1 MKTQTKE
8 NTSPKGQSTSSPDD
22 QESYAQS
29 LIDEFERDVRES
41 VQVELESL
49 LRDTID
55 DHVPKGGHLTLML
68 ANSQGEFPVSRDSLY
83 RDRKWRFDVLSCSS
97 ACSVIFDHET
107 EGANCLKRA
116 LTFYLLP
123 ENSHIYGIKSYRST
137 RKYAAS
143 FSLIEKYIFIENHLT
158 ATPDSL
164 LMISTKMINEALDK
178 ARDYDSASNYT
189 YLFYII
195 KLWLSLSAHELI
207 PASLRI
213 DVPLNK
219 VAIPERRADLYEKL
233 RATIGAWVPF
243 SEEDLSHMM
252 EYALF
257 WIEKANPKLAALEP
271 VIDKVNR
278 DNKVGKINRTHID
291 AELEANFEVKVEGKT
306 IMQVTRHH
314 ASNPSR
320 GDYFRYTWK
329 SDWSQALDHVRNA
342 VFIMIALITGAR
354 ASELAPL
361 SISDITND
369 REDGSGEY
377 WIRIVRWKTA
387 DDPNHQGEV
396 EFLPLPRFIAESAIA
411 YDKLRNIGRKTK
423 RHWLFQSNRMG
434 SANELEGVTPQL
446 LAALI
451 RQLNEFLPIERI
463 HIHRFRKTIAEVLI
477 NQDERNIDLIRAL
490 FGHKTFQMTLKYIA
504 RNPAM
509 VRSVA
514 LSLEQS
520 YTHELQEIIQAIR
533 IGAYSGQAASRIS
546 EQITAKPEDFQGKK
560 IQISLLEYV
569 TNLLMGGHPLF
580 IKRTAVGTYCVT
592 AEHFK
597 LDSLPPCIQG
607 RDFDGELPRPDPTNC
622 HYDCRKIVVLEKA
635 KTALEGNVKFF
646 QRILDNPKTKLA
658 AATCHE
664 IQAKIESYQ
673 YHLANLS
680 LSNLHDHNPDFA
692 DHLAA
697 NDPQPNRISA
707 VNLND

>member
-1 MKTQTKE
+1 VSSTQDKE
-8 NTSPKGQSTSSPDD
+8 SF
-22 QESYAQS
+22 AQH
-29 LIDEFERDVRES
+29 LINEFEQDVKVS
-41 VQVELESL
+41 VQAELESL
-49 LRDTID
+49 LRDTVDNHI
-55 DHVPKGGHLTLML
+55 PKGGYLTLTL
-68 ANSQGEFPVSRDSLY
+68 ENSHGEFPVSRDSAY
-83 RDRKWRFDVLSCSS
+83 RDLRWRFDTFSCSS
-97 ACSVIFDHET
+97 ACSVNFDHAT
-107 EGANCLKRA
+107 EGANDLKRA

-137 RKYAAS
+137 VKYAGS
-143 FSLIEKYIFIENHLT
+143 FALLEKYVLIENHLT
-158 ATPDSL
+158 ATPESL
-164 LMISTKMINEALDK
+164 QMISTRMINAALDK

-189 YLFYII
+189 SLFYII

-207 PASLRI
+207 PAGLRI
-213 DVPLNK
+213 DVPLKK
-219 VAIPERRADLYEKL
+219 VAMPERRADLYEKL
-233 RATIGAWVPF
+233 RANIGAWVPF

-257 WIEKANPKLAALEP
+257 WIEKGAPRLANLEP

-278 DNKVGKINRTHID
+278 ENKVGKISRSHPD
-291 AELEANFEVKVEGKT
+291 AELEANFEVKLEGKT
-306 IMQVTRHH
+306 IMQVTRHN
-314 ASNPSR
+314 ASSPSR
-320 GDYFRYTWK
+320 PNYFRYTWK
-329 SDWSQALDHVRNA
+329 GDWAQALDHVRNA
-342 VFIMIALITGAR
+342 IFIMVALITGAR

-361 SISDITND
+361 SISDISND

-387 DDPNHQGEV
+387 DDPNYNGEV
-396 EFLPLPRFIAESAIA
+396 EHLPLPRFIAESVIA
-411 YDKLRNIGRKTK
+411 YDKLRNIGLETK
-423 RHWLFQSNRMG
+423 RHWLFQSNKIG
-434 SANELEGVTPQL
+434 SSNELEGVTPQILTSL
-446 LAALI
+446 L
-451 RQLNEFLPIERI
+451 RQLKEFLPIERI
-463 HIHRFRKTIAEVLI
+463 HIHRFRKTIAEILI

-520 YTHELQEIIQAIR
+520 YTDELQEIIKAIR
-533 IGAYSGQAASRIS
+533 IGAYSGLAASRIS
-546 EQITAKPEDFQGKK
+546 EQISAKPDDFQGKK
-560 IQISLLEYV
+560 IRISLLEYV

-580 IKRTAVGTYCVT
+580 IKRTAVGTYCMT

-607 RDFDGELPRPDPTNC
+607 RDFDGGLPRPDPTNC
-622 HYDCRKIVVLEKA
+622 HYDCRKIIVLEKA
-635 KTALEGNVKFF
+635 KTALGENVKFF
-646 QRILDNPKTKLA
+646 QRILDNPKATLP
-658 AATCHE
+658 AATYHE

-680 LSNLHDHNPDFA
+680 LSNLHHHNPDFA

-697 NDPQPNRISA
+697 NDPQSKSISA

>member
-1 MKTQTKE
+1 MD
-8 NTSPKGQSTSSPDD
+8 NH
-22 QESYAQS
+22 
-29 LIDEFERDVRES
+29 I
-41 VQVELESL
+41 
-49 LRDTID
+49 
-55 DHVPKGGHLTLML
+55 PKGGYLTLTL
-68 ANSQGEFPVSRDSLY
+68 ENSHGEFPVSRDSAY
-83 RDRKWRFDVLSCSS
+83 RDLRWRFDTFSCSS
-97 ACSVIFDHET
+97 ACSVNFDHAT
-107 EGANCLKRA
+107 EGANDLKRA

-137 RKYAAS
+137 VKYAGS
-143 FSLIEKYIFIENHLT
+143 FALLEKYVLIENHLT
-158 ATPDSL
+158 ATPESL
-164 LMISTKMINEALDK
+164 QMISTRMINAALDK

-189 YLFYII
+189 SLFYII

-207 PASLRI
+207 PAGLRI
-213 DVPLNK
+213 DVPLKK
-219 VAIPERRADLYEKL
+219 VAMPERRADLYEKL
-233 RATIGAWVPF
+233 RANIGACVPF

-257 WIEKANPKLAALEP
+257 WIEKGAPRLANLEP

-278 DNKVGKINRTHID
+278 ENKVGKISRSHPD
-291 AELEANFEVKVEGKT
+291 AELEANFEVKLEGKT
-306 IMQVTRHH
+306 IMQVTRHN
-314 ASNPSR
+314 ASSPSR
-320 GDYFRYTWK
+320 PNYFRYTWK
-329 SDWSQALDHVRNA
+329 GDWAQALDHVRNA
-342 VFIMIALITGAR
+342 IFIMVALITGAR

-361 SISDITND
+361 SISDISND

-387 DDPNHQGEV
+387 DDPNYNGEV
-396 EFLPLPRFIAESAIA
+396 EHLPLPRFIAESVIA
-411 YDKLRNIGRKTK
+411 YDKPRNIGLETK
-423 RHWLFQSNRMG
+423 RHWLFQSNKIG
-434 SANELEGVTPQL
+434 SSNELEGVTPQILTSL
-446 LAALI
+446 L
-451 RQLNEFLPIERI
+451 RQLKEFLPIERI
-463 HIHRFRKTIAEVLI
+463 HIHRFRKTIAEILI

-520 YTHELQEIIQAIR
+520 YTDELQEIIKAIR
-533 IGAYSGQAASRIS
+533 IGAYSGLASSRIS
-546 EQITAKPEDFQGKK
+546 EQISAKPDDFQGKK
-560 IQISLLEYV
+560 IRISLLEYV

-580 IKRTAVGTYCVT
+580 IKRTAVGTYCMT

-607 RDFDGELPRPDPTNC
+607 RDFDGGLPRPDPTNC
-622 HYDCRKIVVLEKA
+622 HYDCRKIIVLEKA
-635 KTALEGNVKFF
+635 KTALGENVKFF
-646 QRILDNPKTKLA
+646 QRILDNPKATLP
-658 AATCHE
+658 AATYHE

-680 LSNLHDHNPDFA
+680 LSNLHHHNPDFA

-697 NDPQPNRISA
+697 NDPQSKSISA